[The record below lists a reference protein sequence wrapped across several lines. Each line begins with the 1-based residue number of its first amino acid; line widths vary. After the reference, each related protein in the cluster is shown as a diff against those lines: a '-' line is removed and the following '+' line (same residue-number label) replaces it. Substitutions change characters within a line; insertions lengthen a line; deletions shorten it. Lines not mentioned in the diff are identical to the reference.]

1 MINSTSLLFNQIG
14 YFLRGFV
21 IALPIIS
28 IILNVVLLIATEDK
42 TLIVMASTFILI
54 NIYLEKKILEDSL

>member
-21 IALPIIS
+21 IALPIIF

-42 TLIVMASTFILI
+42 TLIVMASTFILL
-54 NIYLEKKILEDSL
+54 NIYLEKKILEDS